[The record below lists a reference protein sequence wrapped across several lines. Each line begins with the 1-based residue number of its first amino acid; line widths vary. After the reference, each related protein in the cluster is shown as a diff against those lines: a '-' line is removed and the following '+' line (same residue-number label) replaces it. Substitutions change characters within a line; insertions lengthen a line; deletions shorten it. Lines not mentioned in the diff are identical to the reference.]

1 MAQALQQDNRVIA
14 QTISPI
20 DNSIFIERSLHDAGD
35 INEALDSAKIAQKA
49 WRKVPIEDKQELLT
63 KALEALLS
71 KSDDIALEIT
81 KQMGRP
87 LSQAAG
93 ELAGLAERA
102 RHMIAIAPEALADVV
117 PAEQEGFKRYIKRQA
132 LGVVAIV
139 APWNY
144 PFLTSV
150 NGIFPALLAGNA
162 VILKPSHQTPLLA
175 DRYAEA
181 FLEAG
186 LPSGLFQALHLTHGD
201 TEILMADKRI
211 DFVNFTGSVKGG
223 FAVQKAISKKFIPA
237 GLELGGKDPAYVRAD
252 ADLAGAVE
260 TLVDGAFFNSGQSCC
275 GIERI
280 YVHADLYDQFVEG
293 FVKLT
298 KNYKLGNPLEAET
311 NLGPMVRASSA
322 EFVRA
327 EIAAA
332 VASGAKSLVD
342 EADFPASKKG
352 TAYLAPQVLVD
363 VDHSMSIMREE
374 NFGPVVGIMK
384 VSTDAE
390 AIALMNDSEY
400 GLTASIWTADIDIGE
415 ALSDD
420 VEAGTVFLNRC
431 DYLDPALA
439 WTGVKNSGRGCTL
452 SSLGYEYLTRPKS
465 IHIKEI

>member
-1 MAQALQQDNRVIA
+1 MAI
-14 QTISPI
+14 I
-20 DNSIFIERSLHDAGD
+20 
-35 INEALDSAKIAQKA
+35 
-49 WRKVPIEDKQELLT
+49 
-63 KALEALLS
+63 
-71 KSDDIALEIT
+71 
-81 KQMGRP
+81 
-87 LSQAAG
+87 
-93 ELAGLAERA
+93 
-102 RHMIAIAPEALADVV
+102 
-117 PAEQEGFKRYIKRQA
+117 
-132 LGVVAIV
+132 

-181 FLEAG
+181 FAAAG
-186 LPSGLFQALHLTHGD
+186 LPSGLFQALHLTHAD
-201 TEILMADKRI
+201 TEILMADKRV
-211 DFVNFTGSVKGG
+211 DSVNFTGSVKGG
-223 FAVQKAISKKFIPA
+223 FAVQNAISKKFIPA

-252 ADLAGAVE
+252 ADLDNAVE

-298 KNYKLGNPLEAET
+298 KNYNLGNPLEADT

-342 EADFPASKKG
+342 EAEFPASKKG
-352 TAYLAPQVLVD
+352 TAYLAPQVVVD
-363 VDHSMSIMREE
+363 VDHNMSLMREE

-384 VSTDAE
+384 VHTDAE
-390 AIALMNDSEY
+390 AIDLMNDSDY

-415 ALSDD
+415 ALTDD